1 LDILNRLK
9 DELETKLRQNEQKLA
24 DALNAQDEFGRLKRD
39 MESRIDDLIGKN
51 QKLKDELE
59 DARNEAEKVIKIS
72 IQNNCLFSALS
83 RT

>member
-24 DALNAQDEFGRLKRD
+24 DALNAQDEFERLKRD

-59 DARNEAEKVIKIS
+59 DARNEAEKVIK
-72 IQNNCLFSALS
+72 N
-83 RT
+83 TK